1 MNKLAGLSWYL
12 SDHKSVIGK
21 YADPSVREKW
31 VVEYIDEHRAHIK
44 SKADNL
50 YVGFE
55 GDPKEGVKIIVGG
68 RHIAKVW
75 EVKPDSPP
83 DYKIKLDGTK
93 WAIAFDKDY
102 FVGMPAILQEGVFPE
117 KINQV
122 WVLSPP

>member
-1 MNKLAGLSWYL
+1 
-12 SDHKSVIGK
+12 
-21 YADPSVREKW
+21 
-31 VVEYIDEHRAHIK
+31 
-44 SKADNL
+44 
-50 YVGFE
+50 
-55 GDPKEGVKIIVGG
+55 VKIIVGG

-83 DYKIKLDGTK
+83 DYKYDDPILSPYPLLSSTSFDRIKLDGTK

-122 WVLSPP
+122 WVLSPRE